1 MKLLLVEDE
10 KELSKAIK
18 KVLEIS
24 IKPVRDFIPV

>member
-18 KVLEIS
+18 KVLEINMKL
-24 IKPVRDFIPV
+24 ILTIMV

>member
-18 KVLEIS
+18 KGLEINMKL
-24 IKPVRDFIPV
+24 ILPIMV

>member
-18 KVLEIS
+18 KVLEINMKL
-24 IKPVRDFIPV
+24 ILPIMV